1 MKINAKTGKKACLL
15 FATFAL
21 TACGGA
27 PSEGDIKKAIEKQMQ
42 NEATA
47 MQAFGGKKSAE
58 MLKGLMPEIKNVK
71 KIGCKEDGEKAYKCD
86 VEMEVTQLGITN
98 KGVTPLRLV
107 KGSDGWVAQQ

>member
-1 MKINAKTGKKACLL
+1 MKFSAKTGKIISIFFTAI
-15 FATFAL
+15 AL

-27 PSEGDIKKAIEKQMQ
+27 PSEGDIKAAIEKQMQ
-42 NEATA
+42 NETAA

-58 MLKGLMPEIKNVK
+58 MLKGLMPEIKNIK

-86 VEMEVTQLGITN
+86 VEMEVTQMGATN
-98 KGVTPLRLV
+98 KGIRPLRFV

>member
-1 MKINAKTGKKACLL
+1 MKFSAKKGKIVPVL
-15 FATFAL
+15 FIAIVL

-27 PSEGDIKKAIEKQMQ
+27 PSEGDIKAAIEKKMQ
-42 NEATA
+42 DEAAA

-58 MLKGLMPEIKNVK
+58 MLKGFMPEIKNVK

-86 VEMEVTQLGITN
+86 VEMEVTQMGATN
-98 KGVTPLRLV
+98 KGIRPLRLV